1 MTAEQIEGIL
11 LSCII
16 VIAFAL
22 VFVIIIYNAKT
33 RKQEDEIRLYR
44 MYTKPLE
51 ELIKEIRA
59 RQHEFDNH
67 LNAILNMHLTV
78 ENYDDL
84 VRAQSDY
91 IFSIVDNKKN
101 NYLPLLR
108 LSDKV
113 LAGFLYTKLSSVI
126 KPIEFEVELGTETI
140 VTGSRERDIIE
151 VIGTL
156 IDNAVDACDDDN
168 NHIKIFISSEGYNT
182 ANKDDDKIIFEIMNE
197 HPVVPVSR
205 FEKFFEKGWST
216 KSGDKYAR
224 GFGLYNAKRIVNSYK
239 GGITVE
245 NREIDGRNYVDFRI
259 EM

>member
-1 MTAEQIEGIL
+1 M
-11 LSCII
+11 II
-16 VIAFAL
+16 V
-22 VFVIIIYNAKT
+22 YNAKT
-33 RKQEDEIRLYR
+33 RRQRDEIRLYQ

-78 ENYDDL
+78 DDYDEL

-101 NYLPLLR
+101 NYMPLLR

-126 KPIEFEVELGTETI
+126 KPIEFEVELGSETI
-140 VTGSRERDIIE
+140 VTRTCERDIIE
-151 VIGTL
+151 VVGTL
-156 IDNAVDACDDDN
+156 IDNAVDACDEEN
-168 NHIKIFISSEGYNT
+168 NHIKIFISSVGYDT
-182 ANKDDDKIIFEIMNE
+182 PTTDDDRIIFEIMNE
-197 HPVVPVSR
+197 FPPVPMGTMAH
-205 FEKFFEKGWST
+205 FFEKGWST
-216 KSGDKYAR
+216 KSSANCMR
-224 GFGLYNAKRIVNSYK
+224 GFGLYNAKRIVMHNS
-239 GGITVE
+239 GEITVE
-245 NREIDGRNYVDFRI
+245 NREIENRNYVAFRI

>member
-1 MTAEQIEGIL
+1 MTPEQIEGIL
-11 LSCII
+11 ISFI
-16 VIAFAL
+16 VVITFAL

-33 RKQEDEIRLYR
+33 RRQQDEIKLYQ

-78 ENYDDL
+78 DNYNEL

-101 NYLPLLR
+101 NYMPLLR

-113 LAGFLYTKLSSVI
+113 LAGFLYTKLSSVV
-126 KPIEFEVELGTETI
+126 KAVEFEVELGAETI
-140 VTGSRERDIIE
+140 ITNVSERDIIE

-156 IDNAVDACDDDN
+156 IDNAVDACDDEN
-168 NHIKIFISSEGYNT
+168 YHIRIFISSKGHDTPYT
-182 ANKDDDKIIFEIMNE
+182 DDDRIIFEILNE
-197 HPVVPVSR
+197 HPVVSVAD
-205 FEKFFEKGWST
+205 FQHFFEKGWST
-216 KSGDKYAR
+216 KSDSSYRR
-224 GFGLYNAKRIVNSYK
+224 GFGLYNAKRIVSQNK
-239 GGITVE
+239 GEITVE
-245 NREIDGRNYVDFRI
+245 NKEIDGRNYVDFRI